1 MFIFR
6 RITEEDNQ
14 LKLKTGNEAFDE
26 YAPNGLLEN
35 YIKQDSIRGGQFLTY
50 LLLEQKALKNKLL
63 GLLRYRYTTE
73 KIFWNN

>member
-35 YIKQDSIRGGQFLTY
+35 YIKQDSIRGGAILNLFIT
-50 LLLEQKALKNKLL
+50 
-63 GLLRYRYTTE
+63 
-73 KIFWNN
+73 